1 MEIVLYPDP
10 FLRKVTPPV
19 ENFDPA
25 LAGTA
30 REMLE
35 FMYRSKGVGLAAPQV
50 GLPLRLFVFNP
61 SGDPEKK
68 EEEGVLVNPR
78 IVRRKGEEYGEEGCL
93 SFPNV
98 YGEVRRAT
106 WIRVEAR
113 DLEGHPV
120 EKEFQDFQARVVQHE
135 LDHLEGI
142 LFVDRMEPAEKIR
155 IRRQLE
161 QLEREFKKTRA
172 AGH

>member
-1 MEIVLYPDP
+1 MKIVLYPDP
-10 FLRKVTPPV
+10 ILRKITPRV
-19 ENFDPA
+19 EDFGPP
-25 LAGTA
+25 LAETA

-50 GLPLRLFVFNP
+50 GLTLRLFVFNP
-61 SGDPEKK
+61 SGDPAKK

-78 IVRRKGEEYGEEGCL
+78 IVKRKGEAYGEEGCL
-93 SFPNV
+93 SFPEI

-106 WIRVEAR
+106 WIRVEAQ
-113 DLEGHPV
+113 DLEGRPL
-120 EKEFQDFQARVVQHE
+120 ELEFQDFQARVVQHE

-161 QLEREFKKTRA
+161 KLEREYKETRA

>member
-10 FLRKVTPPV
+10 FLRKVSPQV
-19 ENFDPA
+19 EAFDDR
-25 LAGTA
+25 LARTA

-50 GLPLRLFVFNP
+50 GIPLRLFVFNP
-61 SGDPEKK
+61 SGDPAKK

-78 IVRRKGEEYGEEGCL
+78 ITRRKGEEYGEEGCL

-98 YGEVRRAT
+98 YGEVRRAR
-106 WIRVEAR
+106 WIRLEAR
-113 DLEGHPV
+113 DLEGRPL
-120 EKEFQDFQARVVQHE
+120 EMEFQGFQARVVQHE

-142 LFVDRMEPAEKIR
+142 LFVDRMEPAEKLR
-155 IRRQLE
+155 IRKHLE
-161 QLEREFKKTRA
+161 RLEREYKETRA